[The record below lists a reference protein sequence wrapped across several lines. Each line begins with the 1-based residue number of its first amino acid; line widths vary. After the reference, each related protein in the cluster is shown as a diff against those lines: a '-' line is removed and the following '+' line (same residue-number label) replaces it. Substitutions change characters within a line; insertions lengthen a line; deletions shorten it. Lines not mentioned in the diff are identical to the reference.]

1 MSLEWF
7 IQYWPEQKD
16 IERWFKKLSKEQT
29 KSVGKELAILR
40 RCGNELK
47 LPHSRALGKKL
58 FELRERRYGY
68 RIYYTFH
75 ENQVIILLTAGDK
88 TTQKND
94 IKIAR
99 DRLEILLRG

>member
-1 MSLEWF
+1 MNSEWL
-7 IQYWPEQKD
+7 IQYWPEQRD
-16 IERWFKKLSKEQT
+16 IERWFKKLSKEQS
-29 KSVGKELAILR
+29 KSVGKELAILKK
-40 RCGNELK
+40 CGNELK

-75 ENQVIILLTAGDK
+75 GNQVIIVLAAGDK
-88 TTQKND
+88 STQKSD

-99 DRLEILLRG
+99 DRLEILLRD

>member
-1 MSLEWF
+1 MSSEWC

-16 IERWFKKLSKEQT
+16 IERWFKKLSKEQA

-75 ENQVIILLTAGDK
+75 GNQVIILLAAGDK
-88 TTQKND
+88 STQKND